1 MGSSNDGVV
10 VVYSGKSHRRN
21 NAELAVY
28 QLGEGLKMR
37 GVRLS
42 ILLILGALLSTSEAR
57 ANDPCTRLLLVGDFF
72 IGPHRVLSFT
82 SAKDVENLL
91 GDTGLKTVTSTARLA
106 RDFFSDTS
114 NCVTKPA
121 VLEVTRF
128 ATVPFRPH
136 LGSADLTKVPTQS
149 CASAGPGCGT
159 NVVSID
165 VNGTTV
171 RSANID
177 LRGSPSK
184 SEIARLIETSLQ
196 ANRPLLATTTSS
208 TITPASVGPFQAYGQ
223 RVYLMITSGGPIPL
237 GSEVS
242 DYPQPPALPCCT
254 LAAAVAGK
262 HSCMPSKQLMPN
274 PGRISRRHKTS
285 LASRRYIRITCLM
298 E

>member
-1 MGSSNDGVV
+1 
-10 VVYSGKSHRRN
+10 
-21 NAELAVY
+21 
-28 QLGEGLKMR
+28 MR
-37 GVRLS
+37 GVCLS
-42 ILLILGALLSTSEAR
+42 ILLILAALSSAPGAR
-57 ANDPCTRLLLVGDFF
+57 AANPCQRLLLGGDNF
-72 IGPHRVLSFT
+72 IGSHRVLSFT
-82 SAKDVENLL
+82 SAKDVENLI
-91 GDTGLKTVTSTARLA
+91 GDAQKPPSAALA

-114 NCVTKPA
+114 NCGSNPA
-121 VLEVTRF
+121 VLQITRF
-128 ATVPFRPH
+128 GTGQFRPH
-136 LGSADLTKVPTQS
+136 LVSADLNNVPGQS
-149 CASAGPGCGT
+149 CTSPGPGCGT
-159 NVVSID
+159 NVVSIG

-171 RSANID
+171 MSANID

-196 ANRPLLATTTSS
+196 ANRPFLATTTSS